1 MTPLRTPL
9 DSLDINS
16 QSAISLAPKQ
26 LDDLLGTILAPE
38 QLSLLHGPER
48 SPLTTL
54 AHAIAIA
61 AAELDEGFA
70 VYIDSGSNYSPTLA
84 RAMCNSKK
92 KVSKIL
98 GRVIVGNVLSLSDL
112 EDLSRSIPNLSSVS
126 VIVLDSLTGVLNL
139 SGAPGSSGRQR
150 ELFHCLEVLRELVNE
165 IGTHLLMTDHS
176 SRSWNSG
183 RPIPIGGNVLA
194 HAVDS
199 VVRVDRLDVGKNL
212 IRVLVERSTI
222 GSESQALIL
231 VEGKKGL
238 RTFR

>member
-1 MTPLRTPL
+1 MTPLRMPL
-9 DSLDINS
+9 DSLNVNS
-16 QSAISLAPKQ
+16 RTEISLAPKQ
-26 LDDLLGTILAPE
+26 LDDLLGNILARE
-38 QLSLLHGPER
+38 QLSLFHGPER
-48 SPLTTL
+48 SPLTSLT
-54 AHAIAIA
+54 HAIAIA
-61 AAELDEGFA
+61 AAELGEGHA

-84 RAMCNSKK
+84 RAMCNSKRR
-92 KVSKIL
+92 VSKIL
-98 GRVIVGNVLSLSDL
+98 SRVIVGNVLSLSDL
-112 EDLSRSIPNLSSVS
+112 EDLSKSIPNLGPVS
-126 VIVLDSLTGVLNL
+126 IILLDSLTGVLNL
-139 SGAPGSSGRQR
+139 SGAPGSAGRQR

-183 RPIPIGGNVLA
+183 QPIPIGGNVLA

-212 IRVLVERSTI
+212 IRVLVERSTL

>member
-1 MTPLRTPL
+1 MPL
-9 DSLDINS
+9 DSLNVNS
-16 QSAISLAPKQ
+16 RSEISLAPKQ
-26 LDDLLGTILAPE
+26 LDDLLGNILARE
-38 QLSLLHGPER
+38 QLSLFHGPER
-48 SPLTTL
+48 SPLTSL
-54 AHAIAIA
+54 AHAISIA
-61 AAELDEGFA
+61 AAELGEGHA

-84 RAMCNSKK
+84 RAMCNSKRR
-92 KVSKIL
+92 VSKIL
-98 GRVIVGNVLSLSDL
+98 SRVIVGNVLSLSDL
-112 EDLSRSIPNLSSVS
+112 ENLSKSIPNLGPVS
-126 VIVLDSLTGVLNL
+126 IILLDSLTGVLNL
-139 SGAPGSSGRQR
+139 SGAPGSAGRQR

-176 SRSWNSG
+176 SRSWNSDQS
-183 RPIPIGGNVLA
+183 IPIGGNVLA

-212 IRVLVERSTI
+212 IRILVERSTL